1 MTRAGAERMGRILT
15 AVLGIGFVLIGLRYF
30 FDFFD
35 PGALTV
41 ETDVAIPTIKAL
53 MEVRTVYGRM
63 FVGVGLTI
71 ALLGWRRA
79 TLVPAL
85 WALVLISGC
94 VALARVAAVAL
105 GQAPD
110 PLFTA
115 LLVVELV
122 GIALALWALHG
133 LRAATVHP

>member
-1 MTRAGAERMGRILT
+1 MTRAGAERMGRILA

-30 FDFFD
+30 VD

-41 ETDVAIPTIKAL
+41 ETDVAMPTIKAV
-53 MEVRTVYGRM
+53 MEVRTVYGGM

-85 WALVLISGC
+85 WALILISGC
-94 VALARVAAVAL
+94 VALARVAAIAL

-122 GIALALWALHG
+122 GVALALWALQG

>member
-30 FDFFD
+30 VD

-41 ETDVAIPTIKAL
+41 ETDVAMPTTKAV
-53 MEVRTVYGRM
+53 MEVRTVYGGM

-110 PLFTA
+110 ALFAA
-115 LLVVELV
+115 LLAVEV
-122 GIALALWALHG
+122 IGVALGLWALRG
-133 LRAATVHP
+133 LRSGAAQR